1 MGDLILCSFQT
12 AARPYLIQGSG
23 FPIYSLEEL
32 CYYMEENFYML
43 DKKLLNFGLC
53 IWLRQEIGC
62 RELAFLLDRQ
72 LRTREPLYRAAL
84 LILEK
89 SECYEQ
95 SELAALEELFAS
107 VDGKAV
113 MECRKLKADQYLMHG
128 RYAQAVHE
136 YRQLLRK
143 ENTGRMTDELRGQ
156 LYHNQGVAYARL
168 FLFAEAAECFR
179 EAYRQNK
186 SSKSLDGYLFA
197 LDYLE
202 TSDGSKQSKTELEVD
217 FHTMKDALDRLR
229 TIQEAAG
236 DGTETKRLSGLLD
249 AGAVSFEKTKQE
261 LSDIWKQE
269 YRKNTE

>member
-1 MGDLILCSFQT
+1 MGDLILCSSQT
-12 AARPYLIQGSG
+12 AKRPYLIQGSG

-53 IWLRQEIGC
+53 IWLKEELGC
-62 RELAFLLDRQ
+62 RELAFLLDRK
-72 LRTREPLYRAAL
+72 LRTSEPLYRAAL

-89 SECYEQ
+89 SEYYDQ
-95 SELAALEELFAS
+95 SELAVLEELFAS

-128 RYAQAVHE
+128 KYVQAVHE

-143 ENTGRMTDELRGQ
+143 ENVDRMTDELRGQ

-168 FLFAEAAECFR
+168 FLFGEAAECFR
-179 EAYRQNK
+179 EAYRQNAA
-186 SSKSLDGYLFA
+186 SESLDCYLFA

-202 TSDGSKQSKTELEVD
+202 TSQGHTQTKTELEVD
-217 FHTMKDALDRLR
+217 FHTMKDTLDRLR
-229 TIQEAAG
+229 TIQETSQEG
-236 DGTETKRLSGLLD
+236 EERKRLSGLLD
-249 AGAVSFEKTKQE
+249 AGTVSFERAKRE
-261 LSDIWKQE
+261 LSDVWKQE
-269 YRKNTE
+269 YRKIT